1 MCLTCLLK
9 SFNIYSIMKNQ
20 LFTFFMAVA
29 VASLSFF
36 ANARTVEIAKIN
48 RVDGFADS
56 LDLALGT
63 TSETNT
69 LFVAYDVVDKGEDIA
84 AWSNVDL
91 ICVVSPATNSITYTL
106 PDGWGESITA
116 LRFFLADGVYLPYD
130 YELEYL
136 ITDGKQC
143 CKISKRTFKYL
154 ETKFVQVGP
163 VKLANGRVFLAGI
176 HSSCWYDLK
185 YATDT
190 TAKTYGGII
199 INVDTPFVF
208 AITNINNDAKVYIDG
223 KSSGGIGGGAASYRY
238 NILNGVSDFYLCGT
252 PNNQPMAGHMYGV
265 KIFNDGKQIANFIP
279 CMKGGVAYFYDT
291 LNKAFVSMSGAK
303 AGTTVGYVRDKDER
317 VITSY
322 SSAYKSEILMSVLS
336 NMKEPTG
343 MEPMPGNYA
352 GDGVYTA
359 PSISEVDNIRY
370 TCKGYTLEELTANG
384 WQVVGT
390 FQNLSYVYPNDD
402 TARRLT
408 WKWELTHYKVDF
420 KSYPESNGSTVL
432 TPDIEDGYY
441 PAGSTLVL
449 TPKPNSGA
457 YHTGYYVVSDKEVVS
472 GSEYTLRRAY
482 PEGELALTIECPK
495 VITSYY
501 AGNWG
506 VVGSSIT
513 NGVWDLTFKSISQEG
528 IRITGYKAGYGML
541 DFRNLERDTGLKV
554 LSCAQFMGEESYYRS
569 PTSIYA
575 PDLYE
580 VYSRAFHSFYSLTHF
595 ELSSNLTFIGA
606 CTFYNNHN
614 LTNISPKVFPK
625 VSSIGDQSF
634 DQCSKLTGDYEFL
647 ACKKLESKYSFSSV
661 KITSIKL
668 PACIDVCRSAFV
680 NCTKLTNVVI
690 YATTLGDSVFSGA
703 SSLKTISFTNPK
715 GLSTLPASVF
725 NGANALTDIWYY
737 GTNAPAS
744 IGGSVFNVSS
754 PYPSI
759 HVRNNNDIEGWEALA
774 NRVAVTSDPTKAL
787 TASDKARADYPG
799 RRTIGFISSSSSK
812 NYAWIVK
819 WPVDITTFFMVR

>member
-1 MCLTCLLK
+1 MCLTSLLK

-29 VASLSFF
+29 FASLSFF
-36 ANARTVEIAKIN
+36 ANARTVEIAQIN
-48 RVDGFADS
+48 RVDGFAYS

-343 MEPMPGNYA
+343 MEPMPGNYK

-420 KSYPESNGSTVL
+420 SSSPSANGTTIL
-432 TPDIEDGYY
+432 EPYIEDCYY
-441 PAGSTLVL
+441 PAGSTLTF
-449 TPKPNSGA
+449 TPVPNDGA
-457 YHTGYYVVSDKEVVS
+457 YHTGYYVVSDKEVTS
-472 GSEYTLRRAY
+472 GSEYTLTVAH
-482 PEGELALTIECPK
+482 PEGQQSITIECPK
-495 VITSYY
+495 TVTSYY

-506 VVGSSIT
+506 MNGSQLT
-513 NGVWDLTFKSISQEG
+513 NGVWTFNTSSYGDGLKLSS
-528 IRITGYKAGYGML
+528 RVSGYGML
-541 DFRNLERDTGLKV
+541 DLRNVERDTGKKV
-554 LSCAQFMGEESYYRS
+554 LAADTISHEIYYRS
-569 PTSIYA
+569 PTSVYA
-575 PDLYE
+575 PDLY
-580 VYSRAFHSFYSLTHF
+580 VLNGRVFHSSYSLRHIEVST
-595 ELSSNLTFIGA
+595 NLTSLGA
-606 CTFYNNHN
+606 CVFYNNFN
-614 LTNISPKVFPK
+614 LTNISPKVFGK
-625 VSSIGDQSF
+625 LTYIGDQSL
-634 DQCSKLTGDYEFL
+634 DACTKLTGDFKFP
-647 ACKKLESKYSFSSV
+647 ACKTLDTKYSFRGT
-661 KITSIKL
+661 KITSIEL
-668 PACIDVCRSAFV
+668 PACDSICQQAFSS
-680 NCTKLTNVVI
+680 CTRLTNVLT
-690 YATTLGDSVFSGA
+690 YATSLGEGVFSGA

-715 GLSTLPASVF
+715 GLSSLPSSVF

-744 IGGSVFNVSS
+744 IGSSVFNVSS

-774 NRVAVTSDPTKAL
+774 NRVAVTSDPAKAL